1 MHPIQRN
8 RFLGT
13 FCQSGYS
20 GPERHLRKA
29 AHPVAVVF
37 PFVSQTVLKFIL
49 AILLVIGTGVFA
61 RQAAAQ
67 PTARRGVL
75 DLRNVDWT
83 QQDVELTGE
92 WKWYW
97 HQLRRPNAPPTASE
111 YVAFPQYWAS
121 VNWQK
126 RPVPSQGYATYTLTV
141 LLPPQPPPLTLE
153 VPGQNSAYR
162 LFVNGKDLAHDGN
175 PATTPAEAQPHWS
188 VQLVR
193 LPASA
198 DTLELLLQIANFEH
212 AKGGSSKAIRIGA
225 ATRIEASLA
234 MNRALDLFLT
244 GCSFMSGLFFLGLFR
259 FSRTERANLYFGL
272 FCLAYSYRVVGTEH
286 YVLHTL
292 WPDLPW
298 LLTLRLEYI
307 SLYLAVA
314 VFVRYTESL
323 YPKDVYPRVNT
334 VLTGVCLAFAGT
346 ALFLPSVVFTR
357 LMDSFL
363 VMMVSYISYALYVYW
378 IAARRKRPGA
388 AYSLLSTGLLL
399 GVFGLMIA
407 HYFGVATPLKAG
419 LFIGYLGF
427 FFVQSLVLSFRF
439 SFALNEARQTEKQF
453 LANMSHEIRTPLN
466 AILGFSNLLE
476 ATSLKEEQQE
486 FVRYIRTAGKNLLM
500 TVNDI
505 LDIAKIEAGNLQLET
520 IPFSVH
526 LLVDSI
532 RTMLLP
538 AATDKKLTL
547 IADVDPVLPPVL
559 LGDPTRLTQILL
571 NLLSNAVKFTQH
583 GRVTVRVE
591 KGGATADAVRVRF
604 TVEDTGI
611 GMAADVLPHIF
622 ERYRQANNSTTRY
635 YGGTG
640 LGLSIVKSLIEL
652 QGGRVQVTSTPGQG
666 SCFTVEIPYVISQ
679 NPADQP
685 PSETTPTT
693 WEPAGRRLTIL
704 VVEDNAINQKL
715 AVGVLNRLGHT
726 SQVVENGQQALDRL
740 REGGI
745 DLILMDIQ
753 MPVMDG
759 YTATY
764 HIRNTMHNQVPI
776 IAMTAHALASER
788 EKCLQAGMNDFLSK
802 PFQPDDL
809 QQIIRKYLP
818 HSPSENSLAEP
829 APLPPQPT
837 PGFSMDA
844 LLEAVGGEMAI
855 AIELLELFLS
865 QTAEQIGQIRQALS
879 ANDRAT
885 ISRVIH
891 TQKAAIQLLN
901 LTQASQQIRTLE
913 SLLAT
918 EITLTEAAPLV
929 EQLLLTLEAALPAID
944 SFVQTVLGQAATD

>member
-1 MHPIQRN
+1 MLLTQRN
-8 RFLGT
+8 RFLVT
-13 FCQSGYS
+13 SRPLGYRR
-20 GPERHLRKA
+20 PKQPLRQV
-29 AHPVAVVF
+29 AHPVTAVL
-37 PFVSQTVLKFIL
+37 PFMGRTLLKTIRV
-49 AILLVIGTGVFA
+49 ILLLVCTGVFA
-61 RQAAAQ
+61 RQAVAQ

-75 DLRNVDWT
+75 DLRKVDWA
-83 QQDVELTGE
+83 QQDLELRGE

-97 HQLRRPNAPPTASE
+97 HQLRSPNAPPATFE
-111 YVAFPQYWAS
+111 YVAFPQLWTS
-121 VNWQK
+121 GSWQK
-126 RPVPSQGYATYTLTV
+126 QSLPSQGYATYTLTV
-141 LLPPQPPPLTLE
+141 LLPPQSPPLALE
-153 VPGQNSAYR
+153 VPIQYSSYR

-175 PATTPAEAQPHWS
+175 PATTPAETRAHWS
-188 VQLVR
+188 VQQVR

-198 DTLELLLQIANFEH
+198 DTLQLLLQIANFEH
-212 AKGGSSKAIRIGA
+212 AKGGSSRAIRLGE
-225 ATRIEASLA
+225 ATRLEAGLA

-244 GCSFMSGLFFLGLFR
+244 GCLFMSGLFFLGLFR
-259 FSRTERANLYFGL
+259 FSRTQRANLYFGL
-272 FCLAYSYRVVGTEH
+272 FCLAYSYQVVGTEH

-292 WPDLPW
+292 FPDLPW
-298 LLTLRLEYI
+298 WLTLRLDYV

-334 VLTGVCLAFAGT
+334 VLIWVCLAFAGT
-346 ALFLPSVVFTR
+346 TLFLPSVLFTR
-357 LMDSFL
+357 LMNSFL
-363 VMMVSYISYALYVYW
+363 MLMVSSIGYAFYVYW

-399 GVFGLMIA
+399 GVFVLMIA
-407 HYFGVATPLKAG
+407 HYFGLATPMNAW

-427 FFVQSLVLSFRF
+427 FFLQSLVLSFRF
-439 SFALNEARQTEKQF
+439 AFALNEARQTEKQF

-520 IPFSVH
+520 IPFSVP

-538 AATDKKLTL
+538 AATDKRLTL
-547 IADVDPVLPPVL
+547 IADIDPALPPVL

-571 NLLSNAVKFTQH
+571 NLLSNAIKFTQQ
-583 GRVTVRVE
+583 GSVRVQVRKKE
-591 KGGATADAVRVRF
+591 ATANSVRVRF
-604 TVEDTGI
+604 TVEDSGI

-622 ERYRQANNSTTRY
+622 ERYRQADNSTTRY

-640 LGLSIVKSLIEL
+640 LGLSIVKSLIQL
-652 QGGRVQVTSTPGQG
+652 QGGRVKVTSTPGQG
-666 SCFTVEIPYVISQ
+666 SCFTVDITYAISQ

-685 PSETTPTT
+685 ISETAPTT
-693 WEPAGRRLTIL
+693 WEPAERRLTIL
-704 VVEDNAINQKL
+704 VVEDNPINQKL

-726 SQVVENGQQALDRL
+726 PQVVANGQLALDRL

-745 DLILMDIQ
+745 DVVLMDIQ

-764 HIRNTMHNQVPI
+764 HIRNTLHSQVPI

-809 QQIIRKYLP
+809 QQLIRKYMP
-818 HSPSENSLAEP
+818 HSRSENRLAEP
-829 APLPPQPT
+829 APSPAEPT
-837 PGFSMDA
+837 PGFSMDP
-844 LLEAVGGEMAI
+844 LLEVVGGEMAI

-865 QTAEQIGQIRQALS
+865 QTAEQIGQIRQALLDE
-879 ANDRAT
+879 DRAT
-885 ISRVIH
+885 ISRVLH
-891 TQKAAIQLLN
+891 TQKAAIQLLG

-913 SLLAT
+913 ALLAT
-918 EITLTEAAPLV
+918 EATLTEAAPLI
-929 EQLLLTLEAALPAID
+929 EQLLLTLEADLPAID
-944 SFVQTVLGQAATD
+944 SFVQTALGQAAID